1 MNEKLSLPCGVWV
14 KRDALLTALPPN
26 LWKKAA
32 LLTVYKL
39 MKPVLRDLSAIL
51 LSLLGGVLVALAFPP
66 WNYDWLI
73 WIGFTPVLA
82 GLLLFPRRWATSL
95 IQGAVFGGTF
105 GGLVFSWLLSGQRP
119 GDWASNVVSLALV
132 GGIWGIFVHLF
143 VRLPAKSGDRKVS
156 PILPGYGFNAEA
168 WTNSMAH
175 LRAAFLTAAAW
186 TVLEWTRGVLLPEWN
201 AVGLVMQS
209 NLPLLQ
215 LSTVTGVSGLSFVVV
230 FANLIALTTVR
241 RIILEPGRMTWASR
255 FDVTATLGVIFLAGI
270 GGFWWLQQKP
280 AGDRK
285 NIRLVCPDTVDFNRL
300 LELSGQEKGKG
311 IDLFVWRCAKFD
323 PGDYKLLADSQ
334 MDKTAGLV
342 SGTTS
347 VENGPLSG
355 STIFVP
361 GAIRNYFLIPS
372 RHDFFQP
379 GGGAVGRTLNP
390 FTFADTSWVTM
401 INWDA
406 GDPRLVR
413 AAVTKQIQVIIA
425 LVDPFPGG
433 PGATEQ
439 LFANLRIWAVSLGHP
454 VIFAS
459 AKSFAA
465 IVARSG
471 KIVAGA
477 RVTPGADA
485 STGIIEVPSPFD
497 STPYGRYGDWF
508 AVACGA
514 ACLVTAISE
523 RLNRHHE
530 KSGRFRS

>member
-1 MNEKLSLPCGVWV
+1 
-14 KRDALLTALPPN
+14 
-26 LWKKAA
+26 
-32 LLTVYKL
+32 
-39 MKPVLRDLSAIL
+39 MKPRLLDLLAIL
-51 LSLLGGVLVALAFPP
+51 LSLFGGVLIALAFPP
-66 WNYDWLI
+66 WNFDWLI

-82 GLLLFPRRWATSL
+82 GLLLFPRRWVTSL
-95 IQGAVFGGTF
+95 IQGAVFAGTF
-105 GGLVFSWLLSGQRP
+105 GGLVFSWLWAAGRP
-119 GDWASNVVSLALV
+119 GDWASNVLSLALV
-132 GGIWGIFVHLF
+132 GAIWGIFINVF
-143 VRLPAKSGDRKVS
+143 IRLPAKSGDGKVS

-168 WTNSMAH
+168 WTNSIAH
-175 LRAAFLTAAAW
+175 LRAAFLVAAAW

-201 AVGLVMQS
+201 AVGVVLQS

-215 LSTVTGVSGLSFVVV
+215 ISTVTGISGLSFVVV

-241 RIILEPGRMTWASR
+241 RIIREPGRMTWASR

-280 AGDRK
+280 AGDGK
-285 NIRLVCPDTVDFNRL
+285 NIRLVCPDTVDFNRS
-300 LELSGQEKGKG
+300 LELSRQETGKG
-311 IDLFVWRCAKFD
+311 VDLYVWRCVKFD
-323 PGDYKLLADSQ
+323 PGDYKLLADSVIG
-334 MDKTAGLV
+334 KNSGLV

-347 VENGPLSG
+347 TENGALSG
-355 STIFVP
+355 STIFIP

-372 RHDFFQP
+372 KRDFFQP
-379 GGGAVGRTLNP
+379 GAGAIGRTLNP
-390 FTFADTSWVTM
+390 FTFADASWVTM

-425 LVDPFPGG
+425 IVDPFPGG

-459 AKSFAA
+459 AKGIAA

-514 ACLVTAISE
+514 ACLVTAISG
-523 RLNRHHE
+523 RLNRYHE